1 MSPTAHRLIPAIALV
16 VASFAMAATAT
27 TMEERLNRGDH
38 IHGLYPSKEHV
49 VVHGDTL
56 WDLSGNY
63 LKDPFIWP
71 EIWQVNP
78 QIDDPD
84 RIYPNNQVQLPGHAP
99 AAPPTSHLPHLAAPG
114 QPPASTPAAEAA
126 AAPETPSTPPAPL
139 VASTDRIAHSGWL
152 AGLHEEVGMGRIL
165 GSWHS
170 QHKMLATEASVYLS
184 LGNRDG
190 VVAGDRFQVVEKG
203 EVIRHPETHEPVG
216 RLIRVVGEIELTEVH
231 DATSSGRVIHA
242 FAPVTAGDRVMP
254 VPSPPPVTA
263 RPRSDGPEGLKA
275 TVVATPDSRRAVAT
289 NDVIFLDVGTDQQVR
304 PGDHFYLLRDNTLFA
319 EASPMR
325 YASEAVV
332 LDARAH
338 TSTAL
343 ITKSLTEAYV
353 GNRATYA
360 SAPLPDI
367 YHQ

>member
-1 MSPTAHRLIPAIALV
+1 MSPTADRLIPTIALV
-16 VASFAMAATAT
+16 VTSFAMVASAA
-27 TMEERLNRGDH
+27 TMEERLNQGDH

-84 RIYPNNQVQLPGHAP
+84 RIYPGNQVQLPGHAP
-99 AAPPTSHLPHLAAPG
+99 VTPPTAALPHLAAPAT
-114 QPPASTPAAEAA
+114 PPTSPPTAEAA
-126 AAPETPSTPPAPL
+126 PPETPPAPPAPL

-152 AGLHEEVGMGRIL
+152 AGLHEEVGMGRVL
-165 GSWHS
+165 GSWHP
-170 QHKMLATEASVYLS
+170 QRKMLATDASLYLS

-190 VVAGDRFQVVEKG
+190 VVAGDRFQIVEQG
-203 EVIRHPETHEPVG
+203 EVIRHPETDKPVG
-216 RLIRVVGEIELTEVH
+216 RLIRVVGEVELTEVH
-231 DATSSGRVIHA
+231 DATSSGRVIRT
-242 FAPVTAGDRVMP
+242 FAPITAGDRVMP
-254 VPSPPPVTA
+254 LPSPPPVTEQ
-263 RPRSDGPEGLKA
+263 PRGDGPDGLKA
-275 TVVATPDSRRAVAT
+275 TVVATPDSRRAIAT
-289 NDVIFLDVGTDQQVR
+289 NDVFFLDVGTDQQVH
-304 PGDHFYLLRDNTLFA
+304 PGDHFYLIRDPSL
-319 EASPMR
+319 ASETAPMH
-325 YASEAVV
+325 YTSEAVV

-360 SAPLPDI
+360 TAPLRDI

>member
-1 MSPTAHRLIPAIALV
+1 MSPTADRLIPAIALV
-16 VASFAMAATAT
+16 VASFAMAASAT
-27 TMEERLNRGDH
+27 TMEERLNHGDH

-84 RIYPNNQVQLPGHAP
+84 RIYPGNQVQLPGHARGT
-99 AAPPTSHLPHLAAPG
+99 PPTPRLPHLAAPAP
-114 QPPASTPAAEAA
+114 PPAPPTSAEA
-126 AAPETPSTPPAPL
+126 AAPETPPAPPAPL
-139 VASTDRIAHSGWL
+139 VASTDRIAHTGWL
-152 AGLHEEVGMGRIL
+152 AGLHEEVGVGRIL
-165 GSWHS
+165 GSWHG
-170 QHKMLATEASVYLS
+170 QRKMLATDASVYLN

-190 VVAGDRFQVVEKG
+190 VVAGDRFQVVERG
-203 EVIRHPETHEPVG
+203 DVIRHPVTDEPVG
-216 RLIRVVGEIELTEVH
+216 RLIRVVGEIELTEIH
-231 DATSSGRVIHA
+231 DATSSGRIIRA
-242 FAPVTAGDRVMP
+242 FAPMTAGDRVMP
-254 VPSPPPVTA
+254 VPSPPPVAA
-263 RPRSDGPEGLKA
+263 RPRGDGPDGLKA
-275 TVVATPDSRRAVAT
+275 TVVATPDKRVAIAT
-289 NDVIFLDVGTDQQVR
+289 NDVIFLDVGTDQEVR
-304 PGDHFYLLRDNTLFA
+304 PGDHFYLIRDNTLFA
-319 EASPMR
+319 EAGPMR

-353 GNRATYA
+353 GNRAAYA
-360 SAPLPDI
+360 SAPLPNI

>member
-1 MSPTAHRLIPAIALV
+1 MSPIASRLIPAAALV
-16 VASFAMAATAT
+16 VASFAVVATAT

-38 IHGLYPSKEHV
+38 LHGLYPSKDHV

-56 WDLSGNY
+56 WDLSGSY

-84 RIYPNNQVQLPGHAP
+84 RIYPGNQVQLPGHAP
-99 AAPPTSHLPHLAAPG
+99 VAPPTSRLPYIAAPAT
-114 QPPASTPAAEAA
+114 PPTAPAMAEAA
-126 AAPETPSTPPAPL
+126 PSEAPPTPPAPV
-139 VASTDRIAHSGWL
+139 VATTDRIAHSGWL
-152 AGLHEEVGMGRIL
+152 AGLHEEVGVGRIL
-165 GSWHS
+165 GSWHPRR
-170 QHKMLATEASVYLS
+170 KMLATDASVYLS
-184 LGNRDG
+184 LGSRDG

-203 EVIRHPETHEPVG
+203 EIIHHPETGEAVG

-231 DATSSGRVIHA
+231 DATASGRVVRA
-242 FAPVTAGDRVMP
+242 FAPMTAGDRVMP
-254 VPSPPPVTA
+254 VPSPPPVA
-263 RPRSDGPEGLKA
+263 ERPRSDGPEGLKA
-275 TVVATPDSRRAVAT
+275 TVVATPDKRLAIAAD
-289 NDVIFLDVGTDQQVR
+289 DVIFLDVGTDQQVR
-304 PGDHFYLLRDNTLFA
+304 PGDHFYLVRDTSFLPD
-319 EASPMR
+319 ASSMR

-338 TSTAL
+338 TCTAL

-353 GNRATYA
+353 GNRAAYA